1 MRTEILILTV
11 AFLAGGLTVGCDG
24 GAAGPSTDAH
34 PVDDAGNAADV
45 HAHEGDDVLFW
56 QREGIEAHGYELQLG
71 HHGISV
77 LAGHRLEPAISIIR
91 GGEPVADAQ
100 VFNSLVSKDGQQS
113 LAAEVATVYEP
124 TTAEEPAHYA
134 QGGLD
139 VPEEIDRVTI
149 RYRIVLPG
157 GAGEVTYDVSVVV
170 EDH

>member
-1 MRTEILILTV
+1 MRTEILILSA

-24 GAAGPSTDAH
+24 GAADPAPDTDV
-34 PVDDAGNAADV
+34 VDAAGNAADV

-56 QREGIEAHGYELQLG
+56 QREGIEAHGYELRLG
-71 HHGISV
+71 HHGINIH
-77 LAGHRLEPAISIIR
+77 AGHRLEPAVSITR

-100 VFNSLVSKDGQQS
+100 VFNSLVSSDGQQV

-124 TTAEEPAHYA
+124 TTDEEPAHYA

-139 VPEEIDRVTI
+139 VPEGIDRVTI
-149 RYRIVLPG
+149 HYRVVFPG
-157 GAGEVTYDVSVVV
+157 DTGEVSYDVSVML